1 MEMTPT
7 PMLASL
13 LKTSGNQ
20 DLVLVLIVIWFKY
33 SIEELEG
40 FCDDCV

>member
-1 MEMTPT
+1 
-7 PMLASL
+7 MLASL

-33 SIEELEG
+33 SIEEREDSMMIVYG
-40 FCDDCV
+40 FA